1 MYLERILTILE
12 TVSGAGK
19 SAALTVSEI
28 AEATGVPKP
37 SLYRQIND
45 LVDAGLLEPRKDR
58 RYAIGARTRRL
69 SGQFLSQDEA
79 KQLAIPLMKR
89 AAKDFG
95 AAFFMARLTGASVEI
110 VHAEVPSNGVSY
122 LHPGIG
128 ARPLHA
134 CSCGKAIAAFS
145 EDQSLNKALS
155 GRLRAYTDHT
165 KTELNDIK
173 AEFRTI
179 QDRGYAECLEELEQ
193 GVCSVAAPVRLA
205 DQPVLYSLGATGT
218 LRVFTPSFRDALG
231 GTLVKLCQDMSDL
244 LDAHHESEM
253 DRVG

>member
-1 MYLERILTILE
+1 MILE

-45 LVDAGLLEPRKDR
+45 LVDAGLLEPRKGR
-58 RYAIGARTRRL
+58 RYAIGVRTRRL
-69 SGQFLSQDEA
+69 SGQFASQDEA
-79 KQLAIPLMKR
+79 KQLAIPLMKT
-89 AAKDFG
+89 AANELG
-95 AAFFMARLTGASVEI
+95 VAFFMARLSGASVEI
-110 VHAEVPSNGVSY
+110 IHAEVPPSGVSY

-145 EDQSLNKALS
+145 EDQALSRALS

-165 KTELNDIK
+165 KTELNNIK
-173 AEFRTI
+173 AEFQVI
-179 QDRGYAECLEELEQ
+179 KHQGYAECVEELEQ
-193 GVCSVAAPVRLA
+193 GVCSVAAPVKLD

-218 LRVFTPSFRDALG
+218 LRVFTETFRASLG
-231 GTLVKLCQDMSDL
+231 DRLVELCTEMGRL
-244 LDAHHESEM
+244 LEDHHDSTV
-253 DRVG
+253 DRAG